1 MESSLFWGRP
11 HDTLNDTL
19 NVVVDDQ
26 MILIVDDLGN
36 TWNHP
41 ILGKFF
47 FYISNKLHDGPGSA
61 PAGFFGG
68 S

>member
-1 MESSLFWGRP
+1 MESSLFLGRP
-11 HDTLNDTL
+11 SDTL

-26 MILIVDDLGN
+26 MILLVDDLGN

-47 FYISNKLHDGPGSA
+47 FKCIKQAS
-61 PAGFFGG
+61 
-68 S
+68 